1 LPIIGLLSTPRPEVI
16 QRCPHKSELH
26 DTRLKDERA
35 APRIK
40 TVYRSSSDTGSTE
53 QNIDEEPHK
62 RLVAQAYQLLDSWH
76 LLPGMRD
83 GIVDA
88 AKLEACV
95 AEVRRQ
101 AAEAGRIRPCDA
113 CVGKILIRGLLEIG
127 SRSVNFATFLFYS
140 RIFRV
145 PKWALIQQS

>member
-1 LPIIGLLSTPRPEVI
+1 MRATVDIEYGNGQLVFAQRVIGSP
-16 QRCPHKSELH
+16 
-26 DTRLKDERA
+26 A
-35 APRIK
+35 
-40 TVYRSSSDTGSTE
+40 
-53 QNIDEEPHK
+53 
-62 RLVAQAYQLLDSWH
+62 WH

-113 CVGKILIRGLLEIG
+113 CVGKILVRGLLEIG